1 MLLNTL
7 QWQVLKP
14 FVDETLTSLEKSL
27 SLRGQAD
34 DGFQDKIGDF
44 SFKGYAIVAST
55 SGSITGRVL
64 IHHYTETAITI
75 GNRLLQKGDPNISE
89 IHEMDD
95 SVSNALADFANVII
109 SPAVAKLKEEK
120 ISVSISQP
128 YFISDT
134 KKMDNLL
141 EDVQEIIT
149 VPIRVDQI
157 GRFYIN
163 YLIHSKV

>member
-14 FVDETLTSLEKSL
+14 FVDETLTSLEKTL
-27 SLRGQAD
+27 NLRGQAD
-34 DGFQDKIGDF
+34 DGFQDKIEEF
-44 SFKGYAIVAST
+44 SFKGYAVVANT
-55 SGSITGRVL
+55 AGNITGRVL
-64 IHHYTETAITI
+64 IHHYTETAIAI
-75 GNRLLQKGDPNISE
+75 GNQLIRKQNPNLSE
-89 IHEMDD
+89 AHEMDD
-95 SVSNALADFANVII
+95 SVSNALADFANMII
-109 SPAVAKLKEEK
+109 SPAVKKLDEEQ

-134 KKMDNLL
+134 KKMDGLL

-163 YLIHSKV
+163 YLIHSQA